1 MTTTV
6 PGRFASAIAGLLL
19 GALAASQ
26 AGAWA
31 NTAPNTATPAAQ
43 EEKFDAGTLALSR
56 FTLQG
61 DSGPPVRYVLARPGH
76 KAPLVLY
83 IQGSGCIPPF
93 PGLGTPKR
101 SSTIFTWLPL
111 AAQHRYAVMAVDKPY
126 QPEGMPAGQPGTA
139 TSCPHAF
146 DASFSYDS
154 WLATL
159 TAALRHALT
168 LPDVDRKRVLIIG
181 MSEGSAMAAGLA
193 RAVPEVTH
201 VALLGGPPGTTQLY
215 DFVVGAYRN
224 KGGNKGADEG
234 SDEDKLRR
242 LQELDATVDAINAD
256 PRSTDKFFA
265 GHTYLRWSS
274 FFAQSHG
281 EDLAHSRARVYLASG
296 MQDMSVPILSTEV
309 AYARLRGLGRDVT
322 FRRVPNAG
330 HGLVKDGLSSEEA
343 AKAGAAEY
351 DALMAWFERR

>member
-1 MTTTV
+1 MRATL
-6 PGRFASAIAGLLL
+6 PGRLASAIAGLLL
-19 GALAASQ
+19 GPLFAPQ
-26 AGAWA
+26 AGASA
-31 NTAPNTATPAAQ
+31 NTAAPAAQ

-146 DASFSYDS
+146 NASFSYDS
-154 WLATL
+154 WLGTL

-168 LPDVDRKRVLIIG
+168 LPDVNRNRVLIIG

-215 DFVVGAYRN
+215 DFVVSAYRN
-224 KGGNKGADEG
+224 KGGDEG

-281 EDLAHSRARVYLASG
+281 EDLAQSRARVYLASG

-343 AKAGAAEY
+343 GKAGAAEY
-351 DALMAWFERR
+351 DAIMAWFERR